1 MIISTISSFTSIGK
15 KDTPIFFTIA
25 SLLFR
30 ALGFIFLVPQYI
42 SNPPSFLCLQHLSL
56 SELKGSLNA
65 GAGPPF
71 ALCLHLHPFSVSF
84 THTLVSTFSLLCPR
98 TIKCCRSMGFSMPE
112 SSQFTVSYGRT
123 HQLPPIGPRPPNLHL
138 KLQCLFWPSDLYM
151 SLQHLS
157 LDVCFVPQT
166 IMSKIEFLFF
176 SICLLNSV
184 FSL

>member
-1 MIISTISSFTSIGK
+1 MDAQPCKLPSFFKAIKRNFIISRSAFDHIYHFLIH
-15 KDTPIFFTIA
+15 FYWEERHLF
-25 SLLFR
+25 SLPQQPFYFVLW
-30 ALGFIFLVPQYI
+30 APSFLVPQQI
-42 SNPPSFLCLQHLSL
+42 SNPPSFLCLHHLSL
-56 SELKGSLNA
+56 SELSGSLNA

-138 KLQCLFWPSDLYM
+138 KLQCLF
-151 SLQHLS
+151 
-157 LDVCFVPQT
+157 
-166 IMSKIEFLFF
+166 
-176 SICLLNSV
+176 
-184 FSL
+184 